1 MIGVKDGPL
10 ANKGPSFE
18 GVEILHLKQRNQQCI
33 SVHSPAHFL
42 WKVRVSQTT
51 NKRTQGS
58 LGTLNL
64 EVFMRKEKFQV
75 VMNRLCLAWWRGVL
89 TSQAGKGQWFQP
101 SCQRLP
107 VNTVAFGSSPVIVF
121 PFIHATENISYS
133 EDLRSLF
140 PGPSFREEQP

>member
-1 MIGVKDGPL
+1 
-10 ANKGPSFE
+10 
-18 GVEILHLKQRNQQCI
+18 
-33 SVHSPAHFL
+33 
-42 WKVRVSQTT
+42 
-51 NKRTQGS
+51 
-58 LGTLNL
+58 
-64 EVFMRKEKFQV
+64 MRKEKFQV

-101 SCQRLP
+101 SCQTLP

-121 PFIHATENISYS
+121 PFIRATENIPYS

>member
-1 MIGVKDGPL
+1 MTGVKDGPL

-18 GVEILHLKQRNQQCI
+18 EVEILHLKKKQNQQCI

-51 NKRTQGS
+51 NKKTQGG

-64 EVFMRKEKFQV
+64 DVFMRREKFQV
-75 VMNRLCLAWWRGVL
+75 VMTRMRLACWRGVL
-89 TSQAGKGQWFQP
+89 TSQAGKGQRFQP
-101 SCQRLP
+101 SCQRP
-107 VNTVAFGSSPVIVF
+107 PGNTVEFVSSPGIVF
-121 PFIHATENISYS
+121 PFILATENMSYS

-140 PGPSFREEQP
+140 PGAKF